1 MADAKG
7 GNRLNL
13 LGRIRSGLN
22 AFRGEPNQTE
32 KRGYLPMAYPNYFG
46 WGLKTDSG
54 VEVNSETAMTLSAY
68 FAAVRNISED
78 IGKIPFS
85 IYQEITGV
93 SRSEQRQNPAWWLI
107 YMSSSPGVPSYVLK
121 QSLITSALNKGD
133 GFAYIERDQYQRPKA
148 LLFVPYENVTV
159 LINEANELGY
169 QIRNSQGFMNVP
181 AGIYPATDMIHL
193 RGMTLNGITGVS
205 VISYAANAIGGAI
218 AAQKLGNDTF
228 KNGSNVGGT
237 LEHPG
242 NIGPE
247 GIAMLE
253 NSFNAAMQGQQG
265 SQRWKVLEEGMK
277 ANPMT
282 IKLED
287 YQLIETKKFN
297 VQDVARWLRIPI
309 HKIGD
314 MSGSTF
320 SNVEHQSIEYVTDT
334 LMPWVTKLEDEFT
347 LKILT
352 YQQRQDN
359 IFVYAHTNE
368 LTRGDMAARAAYY
381 KEMIYVGAITP
392 NEVRWEEWYNSMP
405 GGDIRLIPANMAI
418 IETDG
423 KIHPPTDPNQPTP
436 TNG

>member
-1 MADAKG
+1 
-7 GNRLNL
+7 
-13 LGRIRSGLN
+13 
-22 AFRGEPNQTE
+22 
-32 KRGYLPMAYPNYFG
+32 
-46 WGLKTDSG
+46 
-54 VEVNSETAMTLSAY
+54 
-68 FAAVRNISED
+68 
-78 IGKIPFS
+78 
-85 IYQEITGV
+85 
-93 SRSEQRQNPAWWLI
+93 
-107 YMSSSPGVPSYVLK
+107 
-121 QSLITSALNKGD
+121 
-133 GFAYIERDQYQRPKA
+133 
-148 LLFVPYENVTV
+148 
-159 LINEANELGY
+159 
-169 QIRNSQGFMNVP
+169 
-181 AGIYPATDMIHL
+181 
-193 RGMTLNGITGVS
+193 
-205 VISYAANAIGGAI
+205 
-218 AAQKLGNDTF
+218 
-228 KNGSNVGGT
+228 
-237 LEHPG
+237 
-242 NIGPE
+242 
-247 GIAMLE
+247 
-253 NSFNAAMQGQQG
+253 
-265 SQRWKVLEEGMK
+265 MK

-320 SNVEHQSIEYVTDT
+320 SNIEHQSIEYVTDT

-347 LKILT
+347 LKLLT

-418 IETDG
+418 IESDG
-423 KIHPPTDPNQPTP
+423 TIHPPTDPNQPTP